1 MINIYKY
8 STTDTPPAGE
18 AARLGELSSLQQTG
32 TQVSF
37 QRARKRKQN
46 QKVEAKKQKKNRP
59 GELLLQHI
67 IVEALCIFLII
78 GF

>member
-1 MINIYKY
+1 MFINIYNY
-8 STTDTPPAGE
+8 SSTDPPPAGE

-37 QRARKRKQN
+37 QRARKKKQN
-46 QKVEAKKQKKNRP
+46 QKIQAKKIGRENFF
-59 GELLLQHI
+59 LQHI
-67 IVEALCIFLII
+67 IVETLCIFLIN

>member
-37 QRARKRKQN
+37 QRATKKKQN
-46 QKVEAKKQKKNRP
+46 QEIQAKKYRP

-67 IVEALCIFLII
+67 IVDALCIFLII